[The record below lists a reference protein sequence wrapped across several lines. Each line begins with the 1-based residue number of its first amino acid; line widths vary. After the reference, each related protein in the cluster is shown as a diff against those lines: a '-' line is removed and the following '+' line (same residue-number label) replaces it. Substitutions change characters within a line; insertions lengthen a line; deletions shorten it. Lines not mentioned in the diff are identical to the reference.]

1 MDIDALLE
9 KIDILDYVSQYCEF
23 EEKNGE
29 WWALSPLKDENTPSF
44 SINREKQ
51 RFYDFSS
58 GTGGNVINFIREYN
72 RCGFNE
78 ALQILM
84 RYANIENVAETE
96 PLKRLGC
103 VSVAKRFRE
112 SAPKTKV
119 ASTSVL
125 PEDHMS
131 QYEFNKDK
139 LKTWADEGISYE
151 VMEKYGVRYDDFSN
165 RIVYPIRDYQGQII
179 NVCGRTLDEDYKIK
193 GLRKYTYFNQFGGSL
208 DTLYAYS
215 DNADVIK
222 KRMEIILFEGAKSV
236 MLADG
241 WGVNNCCA
249 ILTSHLN
256 PQQFLFLA
264 KLGLRVVFA
273 LDKEID
279 ITKDRHIQKLSRYV
293 SIEYIKDQ
301 NNLIEEK
308 MSPTDRGYEVWQ
320 SLYKKRLRLN

>member
-9 KIDILDYVSQYCEF
+9 RIDILDYVSQYCDF

-44 SINREKQ
+44 SINQNKQ

-58 GTGGNVINFIREYN
+58 GSGGNVINFVREYN
-72 RCGFNE
+72 KCGFND
-78 ALQILM
+78 AIKILM
-84 RYANIENVAETE
+84 KYANIEEGAEVQAT
-96 PLKRLGC
+96 KRLGC

-112 SAPKTKV
+112 GTTKSK
-119 ASTSVL
+119 AAATSIL

-131 QYEFNKDK
+131 QYEFNKEK
-139 LKTWADEGISYE
+139 LSVWANEGISFE
-151 VMEKYGVRYDDFSN
+151 VMEKYGVKYDDFSD

-179 NVCGRTLDEDYKIK
+179 NVCGRTLDENYKAK
-193 GLRKYTYFNQFGGSL
+193 GIRKYTYFNQFGGSL

-215 DNADVIK
+215 DNAKTIGE
-222 KRMEIILFEGAKSV
+222 RREIILFEGAKSV

-241 WGVNNCCA
+241 WGVDNCCA

-279 ITKDRHIQKLSRYV
+279 ITKDRHIQRLSRYV
-293 SIEYIKDQ
+293 PIEYIKDR

-308 MSPTDRGYEVWQ
+308 MSPTDRGYEVWR
-320 SLYKKRLRLN
+320 SLYEQRLKLN